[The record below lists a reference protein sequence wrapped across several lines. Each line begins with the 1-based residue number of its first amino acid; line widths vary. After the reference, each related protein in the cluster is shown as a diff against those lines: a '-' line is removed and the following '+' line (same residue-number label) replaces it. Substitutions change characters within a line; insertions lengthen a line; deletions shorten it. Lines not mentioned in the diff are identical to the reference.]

1 MKIISTEIEN
11 LEPIQTVSI
20 EHIGDYSGI
29 AGAFEKLGAWASVN
43 NLWAKGPRMAGVY
56 HDDPMCVPTE
66 QLHSR
71 ACLEEVVGE
80 EPAQDMEHYTIS
92 GGKYFVMTVIVKMAE
107 YGEAWQKA
115 RIAFNEKGYEFDV
128 RDNYELYVSCE
139 ESTQGDDAPWI
150 VRLCIPLK

>member
-1 MKIISTEIEN
+1 MKIISTEIES

-29 AGAFEKLGAWASVN
+29 AGAFEKLGIWASAN

-56 HDDPMCVPTE
+56 HDNPMCVPAE

-71 ACLEEVVGE
+71 ACLEEV
-80 EPAQDMEHYTIS
+80 AWMELAEGMERYSIS
-92 GGKYFVMTVIVKMAE
+92 GGKYFVMTVVVQMAE
-107 YGEAWQKA
+107 YGEAWHKA
-115 RIAFNEKGYEFDV
+115 YTAFIERGFEFDA

-139 ESTQGDDAPWI
+139 DGTQGDNAPWT
-150 VRLCIPLK
+150 VKLCIPVK